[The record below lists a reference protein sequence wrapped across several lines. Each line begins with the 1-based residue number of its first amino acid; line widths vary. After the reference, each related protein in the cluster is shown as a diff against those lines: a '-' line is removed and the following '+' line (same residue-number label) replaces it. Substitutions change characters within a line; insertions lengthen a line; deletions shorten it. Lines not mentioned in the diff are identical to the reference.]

1 MSNDDLELTRFVEN
15 LQQEV
20 IINAEGNQTEEEGG
34 SFREEA
40 FTRLMIEYLTEA
52 GELEDGYVCYH
63 SARGIKING
72 YNIHEDEGRLD
83 LFISI
88 YTQNPSPTTVRKDA
102 VESAF
107 KQLINF
113 LSKVY
118 KGYHQS
124 IEEASLIFDMAQLIH
139 SQRSQFSQG
148 YFILIE

>member
-63 SARGIKING
+63 SARSIKING

-88 YTQNPSPTTVRKDA
+88 YTQNSSPTTVRKDA

-113 LSKVY
+113 LSVRTRAV
-118 KGYHQS
+118 G
-124 IEEASLIFDMAQLIH
+124 I
-139 SQRSQFSQG
+139 SQRLNKSGRVVSVRKRSNLCRG
-148 YFILIE
+148 LVESD